1 MYNEELKNKFIAE
14 CASTDSLAKRAR
26 YLFNGSERFERLY
39 NKDLC
44 AISEENIGEVVENI
58 VGVRL
63 GTQTVDLSML
73 RKYTR
78 WCLGNNVDGA
88 CDALLGKQN
97 VDVQKL
103 RDTMV
108 DSPKGLQDLFDYA
121 LPPES
126 DGKADNLSR
135 GYFWMAFMGL
145 DEKESVQI
153 TSDHVDLKNR
163 VIRFNQKEYPIY
175 NESIPTFRHLCV
187 ANFFFY
193 EYATREAMVPRSV
206 GNKILRGIGESPE
219 PNSGSIRRSVNR
231 KLSSAVVDRKIS
243 IKYSSLRLSGIL
255 YRMHQ
260 EEVATGIC
268 DIKKWLLAYDPDVN
282 ELENRRRNRRE
293 EEFRT
298 DYERW
303 KIAFNK

>member
-14 CASTDSLAKRAR
+14 CASTDSSSKRAR
-26 YLFNGSERFERLY
+26 YLFNGSERFEKMY

-44 AISEENIGEVVENI
+44 AISEENIGEVIENI
-58 VGVRL
+58 VGARL

-73 RKYTR
+73 RKYAR
-78 WCLGNNVDGA
+78 WCLDNNVDGA
-88 CDALLGKQN
+88 CESLLGKQN

-108 DSPKGLQDLFDYA
+108 DSPKTLQNLFDHA

-126 DGKADNLSR
+126 DGKAENLCR

-145 DEKESVQI
+145 DDEDAAQI
-153 TSDHVDLKNR
+153 TTDHVDLKNKVVR
-163 VIRFNQKEYPIY
+163 YNEKEYPIY
-175 NESIPTFRHLCV
+175 DESIPAFRHLCT
-187 ANFFFY
+187 AGSFFY
-193 EYATREAMVPRSV
+193 EFVSRESIVPRIA
-206 GNKILRGIGESPE
+206 GNKILRGTGSSTG
-219 PNSGSIRRSVNR
+219 PNTGSIRRAANR
-231 KLSSAVVDRKIS
+231 KLAAAVVDRKIHF
-243 IKYSSLRLSGIL
+243 KYASLRLSGIL
-255 YRMHQ
+255 YRMYQ
-260 EEVATGIC
+260 DEVTTGTC
-268 DIKKWLLAYDPDVN
+268 DIKKGLLEYDPDVN
-282 ELENRRRNRRE
+282 KLENRRRNRRE